1 MLPSIIDIL
10 IFLHSR
16 DTYSLQSQRK
26 MCGAS
31 NQAVELLP
39 AQSGMFSI
47 SVVIFLQ
54 KRSPYKLYLLAF
66 VLKLAL
72 YFPFSKGN
80 IVSFAFSEI
89 T

>member
-1 MLPSIIDIL
+1 M
-10 IFLHSR
+10 FLKIYSSHFR

-39 AQSGMFSI
+39 AQSGMKSI
-47 SVVIFLQ
+47 SPVIFLQ
-54 KRSPYKLYLLAF
+54 RSSPYKLYLLSF
-66 VLKLAL
+66 VLKLPL
-72 YFPFSKGN
+72 YFLFSKGN